1 MSREKSPPRLGAEIF
16 SRHSAPM
23 IERALSIREWSSSG
37 LVCRFVSACEAENCF
52 LFPVVPFPCRDGAI
66 RFLKPTSLPFI
77 PSKGANPWSYLSL
90 LAYAFLGLP
99 KRALVPTETRVFT
112 HGPDL

>member
-1 MSREKSPPRLGAEIF
+1 MTALSSPGNAKPDMSYKKECQEKNLPLRLGAEIF

-52 LFPVVPFPCRDGAI
+52 LFPVVPLHCCDGAI
-66 RFLKPTSLPFI
+66 RF
-77 PSKGANPWSYLSL
+77 
-90 LAYAFLGLP
+90 
-99 KRALVPTETRVFT
+99 
-112 HGPDL
+112 

>member
-1 MSREKSPPRLGAEIF
+1 
-16 SRHSAPM
+16 M

-66 RFLKPTSLPFI
+66 RFLKPTSLTVI
-77 PSKGANPWSYLSL
+77 HSKSGNAWSYLRL
-90 LAYAFLGLP
+90 LAYGFLGLSE
-99 KRALVPTETRVFT
+99 RA
-112 HGPDL
+112 